1 MPPAQNPGQ
10 TAGAGESGEAA
21 SHDHNGGHRPECRRT
36 SVVRSVPRRPG
47 TDDGLKTTVRQG
59 NPRGQAGQNGPGRPP
74 ARMPP
79 PTLLSW
85 RFVIVPCASLYGS

>member
-21 SHDHNGGHRPECRRT
+21 SHDHDGGHRPECRRT
-36 SVVRSVPRRPG
+36 SVVRSAPRRPE

-59 NPRGQAGQNGPGRPP
+59 NPRGPAGQKRPRASS

-79 PTLLSW
+79 PTLSSG